1 MLAGPF
7 LLSANASV
15 RAIAINA
22 KIATNENSGI
32 GAVGMGVKVGS
43 ARGEVVG
50 VCVGPGSE
58 PGKSLGAGVDLDVSS
73 VIEMPYCVVKPALS
87 IYWT

>member
-1 MLAGPF
+1 MN
-7 LLSANASV
+7 ANASE

-22 KIATNENSGI
+22 RIATNENSGI

-43 ARGEVVG
+43 ASGEVVG
-50 VCVGPGSE
+50 FCVGPGSE
-58 PGKSLGAGVDLDVSS
+58 PGKLLGDGGVGLDVSS
-73 VIEMPYCVVKPALS
+73 VTEMPYCVAKPALF